1 VPFVQG
7 QLLQRYLTFE
17 LRSSC
22 WATGDAVDIDF
33 DSDMSYTV
41 RSDNDPRLFVPLVD
55 IPNLDEP
62 SIVDAF

>member
-1 VPFVQG
+1 
-7 QLLQRYLTFE
+7 LQRYLTFE

>member
-7 QLLQRYLTFE
+7 QLLQRHLSFE

-33 DSDMSYTV
+33 DSDMNYTV
-41 RSDNDPRLFVPLVD
+41 LTDPEPRLFVPLVD